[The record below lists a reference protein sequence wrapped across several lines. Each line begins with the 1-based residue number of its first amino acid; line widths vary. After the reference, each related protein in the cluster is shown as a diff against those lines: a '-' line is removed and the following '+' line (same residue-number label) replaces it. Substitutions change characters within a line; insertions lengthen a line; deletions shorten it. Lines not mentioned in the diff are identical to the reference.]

1 MFPIPG
7 RAHGSMRAV
16 GAAIGLAAS
25 LSLLGTSVLAQ
36 GVATLE
42 TPAPPGTQPSA
53 APGALATPPSDPQEA
68 MLAFVDCM
76 RDHGVDMPDPEF
88 TADGGVIMRADG
100 GGDAPEQGMSGGPGD
115 PGFDEAQEACGSLIE
130 GTVRDIDPEQQAEIQ
145 AQALAFAQCMREHGV
160 EMPDPR
166 FDADG
171 RVSIMVGGPDSP
183 RIDPDVMQAAQE
195 ACGGLMGPGAPAGPA
210 GSSDAGDAGSTETR
224 PESSAGIP

>member
-1 MFPIPG
+1 MLPIPG
-7 RAHGSMRAV
+7 RAHGSLRAL

-68 MLAFVDCM
+68 MLAFVDC
-76 RDHGVDMPDPEF
+76 
-88 TADGGVIMRADG
+88 I
-100 GGDAPEQGMSGGPGD
+100 
-115 PGFDEAQEACGSLIE
+115 
-130 GTVRDIDPEQQAEIQ
+130 
-145 AQALAFAQCMREHGV
+145 REHGV
-160 EMPDPR
+160 DMPDPR